1 MKQKTNVVRNV
12 AFIGNHLPR
21 QCGIA
26 TFTTDLC
33 QAISNEF
40 SETNCFVLAMNDSS
54 QGYNYPPVVRFELAE
69 QDLTAYQRAADFLN
83 TNGIDL
89 VCLQHEFGIF
99 GGKAGSH
106 ILALLRELRMPVVTT
121 LHTVLREPDPNQ
133 QRILEDIA
141 SLSDRLIVMS
151 QRGSEFLQTIY
162 NVPADKIDIIPHG
175 IPDVPFIDPNFYK
188 DQFGVEGRYV
198 LLTFGL
204 LSPNKGIEDV
214 IHALPEIIHQH
225 PNVVYII
232 LGATHPHVRRREGE
246 VYRLGLQRLAQEN
259 DVADRVIF
267 YDRFVALKE
276 LVEFIGAADIYLTP
290 YLNPAQIVS
299 GTLAYTLGAGKAI
312 ISTPYWYAEEMLAEG
327 RGVLVPFNDPKSI
340 AEQVNTLLDNEP
352 ERHAIRKRAY
362 LFGRDMIW
370 SRVAHRYMESFLLA
384 RRGRA
389 IQPRPVFFART
400 LKQRSD
406 ELPQLKLDHLQRMT
420 DDTGLL
426 QHAIFTIPNYATGY
440 TTDDNARALLLTV
453 LLEELEGQL
462 SPEIHL
468 LAARYLAFLAFAF
481 NPETGRFR
489 NNLSYDRRWLEN
501 IGSEDCHARAIWSL
515 GAVLGRSSNKGLR
528 GVAARLFEQAVPITF
543 EFEHPHAWAITLLG
557 IYEYLRRFTGD
568 RVAHQIGEELAERL
582 LTAYYNHH
590 AEDWRWFGEAVTYS
604 NARLPQALLLSGH
617 WLGRDD
623 MKEVAL
629 TTLSWLADLQRGERG
644 QFVPVGNHGF
654 FQRSRERPRF
664 DQQPIEA
671 NAMVSACL
679 TAYQLTDDE
688 KWLKEARRA
697 FEWFLGENDL
707 RLPLY
712 DSVSGGCRDGLHA
725 DRPNQNQG
733 AESTLTFLLALVEMK
748 LAQHFINRITEQ
760 TVEEPLTV

>member
-1 MKQKTNVVRNV
+1 MKQKVSMIRNI

-40 SETNCFVLAMNDSS
+40 RETNCFVLAMNDTP
-54 QGYNYPPVVRFELAE
+54 QGYNYPSVVRFELAE

-83 TNGIDL
+83 TNGVDL
-89 VCLQHEFGIF
+89 VCLQHEYGIF

-121 LHTVLREPDPNQ
+121 LHTILREPDPNQ
-133 QRILEDIA
+133 QRILEEIA
-141 SLSDRLIVMS
+141 FLSDRVIVMS
-151 QRGSEFLQTIY
+151 QKGSEFLQTIY
-162 NVPADKIDIIPHG
+162 NVPAEKIDIIPHG

-204 LSPNKGIEDV
+204 LSPNKGIENV
-214 IHALPEIIHQH
+214 INALPEIIRQH

-246 VYRLGLQRLAQEN
+246 VYRLSLQRLAREN
-259 DVADRVIF
+259 DVADKVIF
-267 YDRFVALKE
+267 HDRFVTLKE

-299 GTLAYTLGAGKAI
+299 GTLAYSLGAGKAI
-312 ISTPYWYAEEMLAEG
+312 VSTPYWYAEEMLTDG

-340 AEQVNTLLDNEP
+340 AEKVNALLDNES

-362 LFGRDMIW
+362 LFGREMIW
-370 SRVAHRYMESFLLA
+370 SRVAHGYMESFMRA
-384 RRGRA
+384 RKGRA
-389 IQPRPVFFART
+389 IQPRPIFFAKT

-406 ELPQLKLDHLQRMT
+406 ELPQIKLDHLHRLT

-426 QHAIFTIPNYATGY
+426 QHAIFTVPNYATGY

-453 LLEELEGQL
+453 LMEELEGEPSQ
-462 SPEIHL
+462 EIDL
-468 LAARYLAFLAFAF
+468 LATRYLAFLTYAF
-481 NPETGRFR
+481 NPDTGRFR
-489 NNLSYDRRWLEN
+489 NNLSYDRRWLEA
-501 IGSEDCHARAIWSL
+501 IGSEDCHARAIWAL
-515 GAVLGRSSNKGLR
+515 GAVLRRSSNNGLR
-528 GVAARLFEQAVPITF
+528 GVAARLFEQALPVTL
-543 EFEHPHAWAITLLG
+543 EFEHIHAWAVTLLG
-557 IYEYLRRFTGD
+557 IYEYLSRYSGD
-568 RVAHQIGEELAERL
+568 RVAQQIGEELAERL
-582 LTAYYNHH
+582 LTAYHNNRS
-590 AEDWRWFGEAVTYS
+590 EDWQWFSEAVTYS
-604 NARLPQALLLSGH
+604 NARLPHALLLSGH
-617 WLGRDD
+617 WLGRED
-623 MKEVAL
+623 MKEAAL
-629 TTLSWLADLQRGERG
+629 TALSWLADLQRGERG
-644 QFVPVGNHGF
+644 QFVPIGNHGF
-654 FQRSRERPRF
+654 FRRSRERPRF

-671 NAMVSACL
+671 YTMVSACL
-679 TAYQLTDDE
+679 AAYQVTDDQ
-688 KWLKEARRA
+688 KWLQEARRA

-712 DSVSGGCRDGLHA
+712 DSVTGGCRDGLHA

-733 AESTLTFLLALVEMK
+733 AESTLAFLLALAEMK
-748 LAQHFINRITEQ
+748 LSQHLINQLTEHDL
-760 TVEEPLTV
+760 EEPLKV